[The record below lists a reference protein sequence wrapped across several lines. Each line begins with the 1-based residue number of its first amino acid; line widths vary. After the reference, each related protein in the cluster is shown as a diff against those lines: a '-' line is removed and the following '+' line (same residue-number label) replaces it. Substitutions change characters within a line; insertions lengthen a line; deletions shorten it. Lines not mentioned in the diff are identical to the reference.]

1 MNRKEFIFSVG
12 KGVLIACSGACMMSS
27 CSSGDDAGME
37 TMGGSQS
44 GSGGNSGSSGTM
56 VNLEISE
63 LPNVGDQKRV
73 SNVLFIRI
81 ATGNDVSSFVA
92 TEAVCPHQGGQ
103 LVFQSEENV
112 IECQLHF
119 AQYEVDGDTVQGPQN
134 SAGSTRDLR
143 IYATSLDGNTL
154 TATVS

>member
-37 TMGGSQS
+37 TMGGTQS
-44 GSGGNSGSSGTM
+44 GSGGNSGSGTM

-73 SNVLFIRI
+73 SSVLFIRI
-81 ATGNDVSSFVA
+81 ATGNAASSFVA
-92 TEAVCPHQGGQ
+92 TEAVCPHQGVQ
-103 LVFQSEENV
+103 LVFKSDENM

-119 AQYEVDGDTVQGPQN
+119 AKYEVDGDTVQGPQN

-143 IYATSLDGNTL
+143 IYETTLAGNTL